1 MKLGWRGGR
10 TGLEREGGARMK
22 LGWRGGRTGLEREGG
37 ARMKLGWRGGR
48 TGLEREGV
56 GKSEDNDKERRCVDQ
71 PSWQVSDQAEAVGQ
85 SPDGL
90 SSH

>member
-1 MKLGWRGGR
+1 
-10 TGLEREGGARMK
+10 
-22 LGWRGGRTGLEREGG
+22 
-37 ARMKLGWRGGR
+37 MKLGWRGGR

-56 GKSEDNDKERRCVDQ
+56 GKSEDNGKERRCVDQ

-90 SSH
+90 SSHRWPLVTNMMHLGRSECN

>member
-1 MKLGWRGGR
+1 
-10 TGLEREGGARMK
+10 MK

-56 GKSEDNDKERRCVDQ
+56 GKSEARVEGRTNRAGEGGR
-71 PSWQVSDQAEAVGQ
+71 S
-85 SPDGL
+85 
-90 SSH
+90 